1 MQYRIIIIRTII
13 TGGQSNITKGRI
25 APRNNRSIVYRLR
38 TFHSN
43 DSHGPTP
50 CAVEKHT
57 IFRDHCERALPLSL
71 VEAWRRIRR
80 RMHCSSRALSCC
92 LKRKNYGFK
101 SLISRKCKRRSPELR
116 LYIAQDKG
124 FPSFFFVRMYLTPTH
139 SFFYQSRVIFNIK
152 LNDCIWIVLQYVS
165 FRTVHIAPRTVK
177 FLELSILYGTAR

>member
-1 MQYRIIIIRTII
+1 VQYRIIIIRTII

-57 IFRDHCERALPLSL
+57 IFRDHCDRALPLSL

-124 FPSFFFVRMYLTPTH
+124 FPSFFFCANVSYTHTLIFLSKSRNFQYQIKWLYLNCT
-139 SFFYQSRVIFNIK
+139 SV
-152 LNDCIWIVLQYVS
+152 C
-165 FRTVHIAPRTVK
+165 
-177 FLELSILYGTAR
+177 